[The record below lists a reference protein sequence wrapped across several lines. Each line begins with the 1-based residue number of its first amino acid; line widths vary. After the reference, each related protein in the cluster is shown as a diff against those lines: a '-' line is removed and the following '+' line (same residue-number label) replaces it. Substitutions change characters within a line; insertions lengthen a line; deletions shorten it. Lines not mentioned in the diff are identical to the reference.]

1 MQFAN
6 SGPRGSEL
14 QQALHQKLLQA
25 FQDGRAAA
33 YRLASSERRTPCI
46 LAEWQEVNGELE
58 FVTLIHGRWARGPEQ
73 VRVTTWRELEGQ
85 SNQPDE
91 IAEME
96 EAAPAE
102 DVSVLVDGQS
112 VAGTLHRGADPGSW
126 QVRTAVGDSRILVVG
141 TGEVGELAL
150 ETVEDIAPALEARRA
165 LLDRLGRP

>member
-1 MQFAN
+1 MQFAG
-6 SGPRGSEL
+6 SGTRGSEL
-14 QQALHQKLLQA
+14 RTALNQKLLQA
-25 FQDGRAAA
+25 FRDGRATA
-33 YRLASSERRTPCI
+33 YRLASPARRTPCI

-58 FVTLIHGRWARGPEQ
+58 FVTLVHGRWVKGPEH
-73 VRVTTWRELEGQ
+73 VRVTTWRELPGQ
-85 SNQPDE
+85 SYQPDE

-102 DVSVLVDGQS
+102 DVSVLVDGRS
-112 VAGTLHRGADPGSW
+112 VVGTLHRAADPDSW

-165 LLDRLGRP
+165 LLDSLGRP